1 MQIKEGTKDDTKECR
16 LVYEDIKDILQN
28 GEMYLTLRLEEINLK
43 DTLESIDNIRRLIKS
58 YGARV
63 VKLNVIEPKGQEEMM
78 RRFAGF
84 IRKTLPMKWETS
96 TINTID
102 KNNNNNNKEVV

>member
-1 MQIKEGTKDDTKECR
+1 MKIKEEPKDDTKECR

-28 GEMYLTLRLEEINLK
+28 GEMYITLRLEEMNLK

-78 RRFAGF
+78 QRFAGF

-102 KNNNNNNKEVV
+102 NNNNNKEVV

>member
-1 MQIKEGTKDDTKECR
+1 MQIKEETKDDTKECR
-16 LVYEDIKDILQN
+16 LVYEDIKDVLQN
-28 GEMYLTLRLEEINLK
+28 GEMYLTLRLEEMNLK

-63 VKLNVIEPKGQEEMM
+63 VKLNVIGPKGQEEMM

-84 IRKTLPMKWETS
+84 IRKTLPMKWEPS
-96 TINTID
+96 SINTIE
-102 KNNNNNNKEVV
+102 NNNNNKEVV